1 MSIARVIA
9 RRLIVLIPTLF
20 VASLMVF
27 ALEHIVPGGPAAGL
41 LGTSASPARVAAE
54 NIRLGLNHPLPD
66 LYWCWISGIFQGQ
79 LGTSYTTGEP
89 VWTIIQQRAE
99 PTIEL
104 ILGTL
109 VVSAILSLAIGIWS
123 ASHPRSWLARVIYS
137 LSALGFSLPAFWV
150 AAIAAGILAL
160 KLGLVPATGFVPLS
174 QSVVGNIHS
183 LLLPVGVLSVT
194 TTAILTQQVRVAM
207 DIVLRA
213 PYIRTER
220 AAGIR
225 ERTILWHHAL
235 RAAMTPL
242 LTLVPL
248 IVAGLVGATVLVENV
263 LAIPG
268 EGSEILS
275 SVTSLDYPLLQG
287 LVLML
292 ALIVIVLNLIVD
304 VVNLL
309 TDPRARRNADS
320 SGGVARSR
328 A

>member
-1 MSIARVIA
+1 
-9 RRLIVLIPTLF
+9 
-20 VASLMVF
+20 
-27 ALEHIVPGGPAAGL
+27 
-41 LGTSASPARVAAE
+41 
-54 NIRLGLNHPLPD
+54 
-66 LYWCWISGIFQGQ
+66 
-79 LGTSYTTGEP
+79 

>member
-66 LYWCWISGIFQGQ
+66 LYWRWISGIFQGQ

-213 PYIRTER
+213 
-220 AAGIR
+220 
-225 ERTILWHHAL
+225 
-235 RAAMTPL
+235 AMTPL